1 MLLIYQYKKLGADS
15 LDVFVCQCS
24 GSSVDDALAHQERL
38 SQSTGATVKV
48 SSQLC
53 RRGVSALG
61 SLSDNQKQDEVLIAC
76 TQEKAFFDGLA
87 VQRTA
92 NGLSPIKFIDAKR
105 LQASPG
111 SLHEAIP
118 AIAATIA
125 MADVASEPVAA
136 VEYVSSGRVALIG
149 RASQVLPWASAL
161 AESSSVSAYITD
173 PGGATLPTQRSY
185 QVFSEN
191 VLSAKG
197 WLGSFSLESKSNNP
211 IDLELCT
218 QCGACVSAC
227 PEGAIDAGLF
237 QIKLDV
243 CKSHRDCVAA
253 CADFNAIQFKSDAK
267 VNRTFDLVIDFSDSP
282 VIGKVHAPLGY
293 YAVGSDHALQAKAAL
308 AAVQLIGTFEK
319 PKFFSYK
326 SSLCAHSRS
335 KISGCSKCI
344 DTCSTQ
350 AISSKGDHVFV
361 EPHLCLG
368 CGACA
373 TVCPTGAMRYNFPSA
388 PVMGQRFRLALKAYF
403 QAGGQRPSL
412 LLLSEEGGSATYNA
426 HARDVRQGRAKSSS
440 LNLIPVELQ
449 HAASVGMDLW
459 LSAIAFGAEY
469 VLIGLDLT
477 QAREYRDA
485 LTEQASLANL
495 LLNALGI
502 QGQRV
507 VCIDMSAPGWSD
519 RLSQPAH
526 GTLAS
531 LATFAVSD
539 NKRTTLDFCFDHFL
553 ALNKEALKQSGADPR
568 LVPVVLPAGSLYGA
582 VKVDSQKCTLC
593 MSCTGACPSSALV
606 DNPEAPEL
614 RFVEHNCVQ
623 CGLCAN
629 TCPEG
634 AIELMPRLNLQP
646 SSRQPQV
653 LNQAKP
659 FHCITCAKAFA
670 TQSMIDNMLK
680 KLSGHSMFQGHLKRL
695 QMCEDCRV
703 VDMYS
708 VKDEMTIFDVKRP
721 S

>member
-1 MLLIYQYKKLGADS
+1 LE
-15 LDVFVCQCS
+15 VFVCQCS
-24 GSSVDDALAHQERL
+24 GSKVDDALVHQERL

-61 SLSDNQKQDEVLIAC
+61 SLSDNQKQDEILIAC
-76 TQEKAFFDGLA
+76 TQERAFFDGLA
-87 VQRTA
+87 AQRTA
-92 NGLSPIKFIDAKR
+92 NGLSPLKFIDAKR
-105 LQASPG
+105 LQAS
-111 SLHEAIP
+111 SKNLHEAVP

-125 MADVASEPVAA
+125 MSEVASEPVAA
-136 VEYVSSGRVALIG
+136 VEYTSSGRVALIG
-149 RASQVLPWASAL
+149 RASQVLPWANAL
-161 AESSSVSAYITD
+161 SETASVSVYITEPD
-173 PGGATLPTQRSY
+173 GGTLPTQRSY
-185 QVFSEN
+185 QVFSES

-197 WLGSFSLESKSNNP
+197 WLGSFTVQSTSNNP

-237 QIKLDV
+237 QIKMDV

-253 CADFNAIQFKSDAK
+253 CSEFNAIQFVSEAK
-267 VNRTFDLVIDFSDSP
+267 TSRTFDLVIDFSSSP
-282 VIGKVHAPLGY
+282 VIGKMHAPLGY
-293 YAVGSDHALQAKAAL
+293 YAVGSDQALQAKAAL

-319 PKFFSYK
+319 PKFFTYK

-350 AISSKGDHVFV
+350 AISSKGDQVFV

-403 QAGGQRPSL
+403 QAGGERPSL
-412 LLLSEEGGSATYNA
+412 LLLSEEGGAATYNSFT
-426 HARDVRQGRAKSSS
+426 REVRQGRAKAGS

-449 HAASVGMDLW
+449 HAASVGMALW

-469 VLIGLDLT
+469 VIVGLDAT
-477 QAREYRDA
+477 QADEYRSA
-485 LTEQASLANL
+485 LVEQASLANL
-495 LLNALGI
+495 LLNALGVA
-502 QGQRV
+502 GQRV
-507 VCIDMSAPGWSD
+507 VCIDMSVQGWSD
-519 RLSQPAH
+519 SLSQPVH
-526 GTLAS
+526 STPAS

-553 ALNKEALKQSGADPR
+553 ALNKESLKQTGADPR
-568 LVPVVLPAGSLYGA
+568 LIPVALPAGSLYGA

-670 TQSMIDNMLK
+670 TQSMIDNMVK

>member
-1 MLLIYQYKKLGADS
+1 M
-15 LDVFVCQCS
+15 
-24 GSSVDDALAHQERL
+24 
-38 SQSTGATVKV
+38 
-48 SSQLC
+48 C

-61 SLSDNQKQDEVLIAC
+61 SLSDAQKNDEILIAC
-76 TQEKAFFDGLA
+76 TQERAFFDGLA
-87 VQRTA
+87 SQRA
-92 NGLSPIKFIDAKR
+92 SNGLSPIKFIDAKR
-105 LQASPG
+105 LQDTPE
-111 SLHEAIP
+111 SLHKAVP

-125 MADVASEPVAA
+125 MAGVPAEPVAA
-136 VEYVSSGRVALIG
+136 VAYASSGRVALVG
-149 RASQVLPWASAL
+149 AASQVLPWAEAL
-161 AESSSVSAYITD
+161 SESMSVSVYLSESD
-173 PGGATLPTQRSY
+173 SGSLPVERRF
-185 QVFSEN
+185 QVFSER
-191 VLSAKG
+191 VRAAKG
-197 WLGSFSLESKSNNP
+197 WLGAFTVESTSNNP

-237 QIKLDV
+237 QIKLDA
-243 CKSHRDCVAA
+243 CKSHRSCVAA
-253 CADFNAIQFKSDAK
+253 CGDFNAIQFESKADVKTS
-267 VNRTFDLVIDFSDSP
+267 RSFDIVMDFSPAP
-282 VIGKVHAPLGY
+282 VMAGVHAPLGY
-293 YAVGSDHALQAKAAL
+293 YAVGADPTLQAKAAL
-308 AAVQLIGTFEK
+308 AVVQLVGEFEK

-335 KISGCSKCI
+335 KISGCSNCI
-344 DTCSTQ
+344 DTCSTH
-350 AISSKGDHVFV
+350 AISSKGDQVFV

-388 PVMGQRFRLALKAYF
+388 PVMGQRFRLALKAFY

-412 LLLSEEGGSATYNA
+412 ILLSEDSGSAIYSSF
-426 HARDVRQGRAKSSS
+426 ARDVRQGRARPAT

-469 VLIGLDLT
+469 IVVGLDAS
-477 QAREYRDA
+477 QAQEYRTA
-485 LTEQASLANL
+485 LSEQAALANL
-495 LLNALGI
+495 LLNALGVS
-502 QGQRV
+502 GQRI
-507 VCIDMSAPGWSD
+507 VCVDMSVQGWAQQ
-519 RLSQPAH
+519 LSQPAH
-526 GTLAS
+526 SAPAS
-531 LATFAVSD
+531 LATFAVSE

-553 ALNKEALKQSGADPR
+553 ALNKDALKQQANDPR
-568 LVPVVLPAGSLYGA
+568 VTPMALPVGSLFGA
-582 VKVDSQKCTLC
+582 VKVDTQKCTLC

-623 CGLCAN
+623 CGLCVN

-634 AIELMPRLNLQP
+634 AIELQPRLNLHA
-646 SSRQPQV
+646 SARQPQV
-653 LNQAKP
+653 LSQAKP
-659 FHCITCAKAFA
+659 FHCISCAKPFA
-670 TQSMIDNMLK
+670 TQSMIDNMIK

-708 VKDEMTIFDVKRP
+708 VKDEMTIFDVRRP